1 MSKNRENVVWQSA
14 DGTWGRGFFETYA
27 TKDWGDD
34 DYDDEWDVDY
44 NYDSFEWVSVG
55 HPTEE
60 AACAS
65 WDGANPG
72 GVTGY
77 AFGEGAW
84 PNDPPVAGKF
94 DEMAV
99 ACAAAGNYARGVS
112 AAKVQDYKDRAAIS
126 RFYFTQRS
134 YDYKTEKLSSF
145 FAAENDKEAKEISA
159 LLARRPELAGYARE
173 CMQKVID
180 DGERR
185 VEDARKSSRSSYG
198 YGYGAGRS
206 SRVSD
211 TMSEVAAVKELLDR
225 VKIPVAPKT
234 TAPAGTGAARGK
246 TTAASTP
253 GSFAPKVG
261 AAPEVSLG
269 R

>member
-1 MSKNRENVVWQSA
+1 MSYHRENVIWQSA

-44 NYDSFEWVSVG
+44 NYDSFNWVSVG

-60 AACAS
+60 AARAA

-72 GVTGY
+72 GYTSY

-112 AAKVQDYKDRAAIS
+112 AAKVQDYKDRAVIS

-134 YDYKTEKLSSF
+134 YDYKTRKLSAF
-145 FAAENDKEAKEISA
+145 FAAEDDKEVKGISA

-173 CMQKVID
+173 CKQKVID
-180 DGERR
+180 NGERK
-185 VEDARKSSRSSYG
+185 VEEARKSSRSSYG
-198 YGYGAGRS
+198 YGTGQS

-225 VKIPVAPKT
+225 VKIPVAAKT
-234 TAPAGTGAARGK
+234 TAPAGTARGK

-253 GSFAPKVG
+253 GSFAPKTG

>member
-14 DGTWGRGFFETYA
+14 DGSWSRGFFETYP
-27 TKDWGDD
+27 TKSYDD
-34 DYDDEWDVDY
+34 EDYDDEWDVDY
-44 NYDSFEWVSVG
+44 DNFSWVSVG

-60 AACAS
+60 AARAA

-72 GVTGY
+72 GSTAY
-77 AFGEGAW
+77 AFGEGVW
-84 PNDPPVAGKF
+84 SDDQPVAGKF

-134 YDYKTEKLSSF
+134 YDYKAKKLSPF
-145 FAAENDKEAKEISA
+145 FAAADDEDVKKISR
-159 LLARRPELAGYARE
+159 LLARRPELADYARE
-173 CMQKVID
+173 CKQKVID
-180 DGERR
+180 NGERQ
-185 VEDARKSSRSSYG
+185 VEEARKFSSYG
-198 YGYGAGRS
+198 YGHRARS
-206 SRVSD
+206 SHVAG
-211 TMSEVAAVKELLDR
+211 TMAVVAATKELLDR
-225 VKIPVAPKT
+225 VKIPAAPKT
-234 TAPAGTGAARGK
+234 TTPAGTGAARGK